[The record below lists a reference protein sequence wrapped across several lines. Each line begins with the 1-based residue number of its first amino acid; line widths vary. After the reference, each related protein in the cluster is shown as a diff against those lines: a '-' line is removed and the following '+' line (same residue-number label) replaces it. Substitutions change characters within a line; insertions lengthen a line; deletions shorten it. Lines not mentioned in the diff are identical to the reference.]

1 MIRREFIT
9 LMAGA
14 AVWPIAVRAQQ
25 AKPLLIGYLS
35 ARSAEADMPMLAA
48 FRQGLAA
55 TGHVEGGNV
64 EIEFRFADGEV
75 DRLAALAADLVR
87 RHPAVIV
94 AVGGDR
100 SAAAAKAADAKI
112 PVVFVAALDPVQLG
126 LVASFSRPGGNMTG
140 TYSATS
146 ELTGKMLDL
155 LHDLAP
161 KATTIALLQSTV
173 SLDPQR
179 ARLTSA
185 REAAAALGVR
195 LLEFSVGTDR
205 EIEAAFAS
213 LVKQHA
219 EALLIP
225 TNPYFISRAQKIV
238 GLAAGHGLP
247 AMYGRRSFAAAG
259 GLISYGDNIGESYR
273 QAGIYSGRI
282 LKGEKPADLPVVQ
295 TTKLELVIN
304 LKTAKALGLEV
315 PTNLLL
321 LADEVIE

>member
-1 MIRREFIT
+1 
-9 LMAGA
+9 
-14 AVWPIAVRAQQ
+14 
-25 AKPLLIGYLS
+25 
-35 ARSAEADMPMLAA
+35 
-48 FRQGLAA
+48 
-55 TGHVEGGNV
+55 
-64 EIEFRFADGEV
+64 
-75 DRLAALAADLVR
+75 
-87 RHPAVIV
+87 
-94 AVGGDR
+94 
-100 SAAAAKAADAKI
+100 
-112 PVVFVAALDPVQLG
+112 
-126 LVASFSRPGGNMTG
+126 VASFSRPGGNMTG